1 MLVELINEHNLS
13 PTFASPESALPTH
26 PHVCVHAHTCTHM
39 CTHTH
44 AHTCTHTCTHMCIHT
59 HAVTHAHS
67 HLHTHALT
75 HAHTCT
81 HVHSQ
86 CTHTCVH
93 TCTHTRA
100 LMCTHSSKHKRK
112 ISTLELQRAE
122 FSPWLCHQLPLEAQV
137 GPVLHLS
144 PGWWVWNMLYFQST
158 F

>member
-44 AHTCTHTCTHMCIHT
+44 AHTHALTCAFTHMQSHTRTHTCTHM
-59 HAVTHAHS
+59 HS
-67 HLHTHALT
+67 RM
-75 HAHTCT
+75 HTCT

-144 PGWWVWNMLYFQST
+144 PGW
-158 F
+158 